1 MSYNGGPCWSCIEK
15 SCKNCPCAVAE
26 SFDSTYLTAQWMLNL
41 RENKDDCDK
50 FVERLWKENT
60 DFAWV
65 ENERGELVLDQKW
78 RGFPVGNFAQ
88 DEWFHWVDEFHSKGV
103 GWVYENVSV

>member
-15 SCKNCPCAVAE
+15 SCKSCPCAVAE
-26 SFDSTYLTAQWMLNL
+26 SFDGTYFTARWMLKL

-60 DFAWV
+60 NFAWV
-65 ENERGELVLDQKW
+65 ENECGELVLDQNW
-78 RGFPVGNFAQ
+78 RGFPVGSFTQ

-103 GWVYENVSV
+103 G

>member
-26 SFDSTYLTAQWMLNL
+26 SFDSTYLTAQWMLKL

-78 RGFPVGNFAQ
+78 RGFPVDNFTQ

-103 GWVYENVSV
+103 GWIYENVSV

>member
-26 SFDSTYLTAQWMLNL
+26 SFDSTYLTAQWMLKL

-65 ENERGELVLDQKW
+65 ENERGELVFDQKW
-78 RGFPVGNFAQ
+78 RGFPVGNFTQ

-103 GWVYENVSV
+103 GWVYENVSM

>member
-26 SFDSTYLTAQWMLNL
+26 SFDSTYFTAQWMLKL

>member
-15 SCKNCPCAVAE
+15 SCKNCPCAIAE
-26 SFDSTYLTAQWMLNL
+26 SVDGTYLTTQWMLKL

-65 ENERGELVLDQKW
+65 ENERGELVLDQNW
-78 RGFPVGNFAQ
+78 RGFPVGSFTQ
-88 DEWFHWVDEFHSKGV
+88 DEWFHWVDEFHSKSV
-103 GWVYENVSV
+103 GWVYENMSV

>member
-26 SFDSTYLTAQWMLNL
+26 SFDSTYLTARWMLKL
-41 RENKDDCDK
+41 RENKNDCDK

-78 RGFPVGNFAQ
+78 RGFPVGNFTQ

>member
-1 MSYNGGPCWSCIEK
+1 MNYDNGPCWLCIEK

-26 SFDSTYLTAQWMLNL
+26 AYENTYLDAQWMQKLSW
-41 RENKDDCDK
+41 NKDDCDK

-78 RGFPVGNFAQ
+78 RGFPVGNFTQ

>member
-26 SFDSTYLTAQWMLNL
+26 SFDGTYITTRWALKLK
-41 RENKDDCDK
+41 ENKDDCDR

-65 ENERGELVLDQKW
+65 ENERGELVLDQNW
-78 RGFPVGNFAQ
+78 RGFPVGRFTQ
-88 DEWFHWVDEFHSKGV
+88 DDWFYWVDEFHSKGV

>member
-1 MSYNGGPCWSCIEK
+1 MGLVGHVL
-15 SCKNCPCAVAE
+15 KNLVR
-26 SFDSTYLTAQWMLNL
+26 TV
-41 RENKDDCDK
+41 R

-78 RGFPVGNFAQ
+78 RGFPVGNFTQ

>member
-15 SCKNCPCAVAE
+15 SCKNCPCAIAE
-26 SFDSTYLTAQWMLNL
+26 SFDGTYLTAQWMLKL

-50 FVERLWKENT
+50 FIERLWKENT

-65 ENERGELVLDQKW
+65 ENERGELVLDQNW
-78 RGFPVGNFAQ
+78 RGFPVGSFTQ
-88 DEWFHWVDEFHSKGV
+88 DEWFDWVDEFHSKGV
-103 GWVYENVSV
+103 GWVYENVNV

>member
-26 SFDSTYLTAQWMLNL
+26 SFDSTYLTAQWMLKL
-41 RENKDDCDK
+41 RENKDYCDK

>member
-1 MSYNGGPCWSCIEK
+1 MSYNGWPCWSCIEK

-26 SFDSTYLTAQWMLNL
+26 SFDSTYLTAQWMLKL

-78 RGFPVGNFAQ
+78 RGFPVGNFTQ

>member
-26 SFDSTYLTAQWMLNL
+26 SFDGTYLTAQWMLKL
-41 RENKDDCDK
+41 RENKEDCDK

-78 RGFPVGNFAQ
+78 RGLPVGNFTQ

>member
-26 SFDSTYLTAQWMLNL
+26 SFDSTYLTAQWMLKL

-78 RGFPVGNFAQ
+78 RVGNFTQ

>member
-26 SFDSTYLTAQWMLNL
+26 SFDSTYLTAQWMLKL

-78 RGFPVGNFAQ
+78 RGFPVGNFIQ